1 MSIIQKTSCMI
12 DNGFIILVL
21 ALIYKHSPLV
31 ISEQYYLYYH

>member
-1 MSIIQKTSCMI
+1 MI

-21 ALIYKHSPLV
+21 ALIYKYSPLV